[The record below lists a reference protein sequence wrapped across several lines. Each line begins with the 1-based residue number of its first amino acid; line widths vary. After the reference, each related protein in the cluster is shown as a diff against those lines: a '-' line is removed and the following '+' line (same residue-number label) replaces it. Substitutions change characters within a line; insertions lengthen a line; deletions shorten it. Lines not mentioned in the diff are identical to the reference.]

1 MLSKWNNFVFLS
13 FVRSFHS
20 ILSFFNYM
28 CCECVF
34 KYLAKGHAA
43 CARMLAIGL
52 GMNDLTTLEANK
64 EREKKNWSKKNMKII
79 AFERIE
85 SFTFERWKACGLW
98 FFQFLYRISFIFD
111 SQHFILAMRSR
122 YCDRCVHPKESNLT
136 TTTTTKE
143 TTLNGSNG
151 NFSLILLY
159 HAYRHSIV

>member
-1 MLSKWNNFVFLS
+1 
-13 FVRSFHS
+13 
-20 ILSFFNYM
+20 M

-85 SFTFERWKACGLW
+85 SFTFER
-98 FFQFLYRISFIFD
+98 
-111 SQHFILAMRSR
+111 
-122 YCDRCVHPKESNLT
+122 
-136 TTTTTKE
+136 
-143 TTLNGSNG
+143 
-151 NFSLILLY
+151 
-159 HAYRHSIV
+159 